1 MLHNPEWRI
10 PVIEL
15 LMAESRSGGWE
26 GVIRVNPKQER
37 SRDAFATVMNAGVV
51 PGAFGVV
58 RMVMN
63 PGNGSGLI
71 AVRSW
76 PCMVTA
82 VAARETAFRDAAFVA
97 VTVCDPLTSLGRRPT
112 WTAYSGA
119 PLDEAIGGTASAA
132 AGGSSTP
139 TIRPIIP
146 GAGPI
151 SIASQTRPG
160 IAAPAYLI
168 NAGEPFGQWLARICT
183 HLGTRIEMVGE
194 NDGTLRAMITDQAPR
209 HTWLNQAGSLKMG
222 INPSA
227 PASATIMTVHPGE
240 ATTILRARGALL
252 DNIAHGDPTH
262 VGPDGPIEDWIE
274 AAKIDL
280 SEARKRAR
288 FRLEREALAALR
300 ITMLSRQPG
309 MIPGRIVEIDPE
321 RARNDGTD
329 AAPGSIFGSA
339 HWQVAESAHLLSQNR
354 YWNLSVAEKGIA
366 AWRPG
371 KIAIKRTI
379 TVGGIIDDGV
389 SERGTNI
396 PRDREG
402 RIPVRIVA
410 TGANT
415 PGQATQESRQSQI
428 VALAPSV
435 ISAGTVHGTVNAHRA
450 GDWCRIRVDSPF
462 NAEITGTIYRA
473 DATIEER
480 QAKDVSSGW
489 TMVEDERAATRAQ
502 FQPKSTVPEN
512 PEAMVD
518 EAKGGTETDAGAE
531 EEAA

>member
-1 MLHNPEWRI
+1 M
-10 PVIEL
+10 
-15 LMAESRSGGWE
+15 
-26 GVIRVNPKQER
+26 
-37 SRDAFATVMNAGVV
+37 
-51 PGAFGVV
+51 
-58 RMVMN
+58 
-63 PGNGSGLI
+63 
-71 AVRSW
+71 
-76 PCMVTA
+76 
-82 VAARETAFRDAAFVA
+82 
-97 VTVCDPLTSLGRRPT
+97 
-112 WTAYSGA
+112 
-119 PLDEAIGGTASAA
+119 
-132 AGGSSTP
+132 
-139 TIRPIIP
+139 
-146 GAGPI
+146 
-151 SIASQTRPG
+151 
-160 IAAPAYLI
+160 
-168 NAGEPFGQWLARICT
+168 
-183 HLGTRIEMVGE
+183 
-194 NDGTLRAMITDQAPR
+194 
-209 HTWLNQAGSLKMG
+209 
-222 INPSA
+222 
-227 PASATIMTVHPGE
+227 
-240 ATTILRARGALL
+240 
-252 DNIAHGDPTH
+252 
-262 VGPDGPIEDWIE
+262 
-274 AAKIDL
+274 
-280 SEARKRAR
+280 
-288 FRLEREALAALR
+288 RL
-300 ITMLSRQPG
+300 
-309 MIPGRIVEIDPE
+309 
-321 RARNDGTD
+321 
-329 AAPGSIFGSA
+329 
-339 HWQVAESAHLLSQNR
+339 
-354 YWNLSVAEKGIA
+354 IA